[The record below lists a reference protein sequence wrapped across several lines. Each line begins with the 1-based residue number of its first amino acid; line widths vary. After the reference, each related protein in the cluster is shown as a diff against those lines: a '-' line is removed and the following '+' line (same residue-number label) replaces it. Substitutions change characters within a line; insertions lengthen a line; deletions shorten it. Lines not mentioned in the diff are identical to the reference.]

1 MNSAKSRRLL
11 TATIFIWAALFL
23 VVPQTNGQD
32 TQQKQGEQIFKLD
45 IKQRSLSD
53 DHTYVRVKQGD
64 KVRLLWTSDE
74 LVLLHIH
81 GYDIIVSL
89 TPEVPSEVT
98 FKAHATGRFPV
109 TSHGFG
115 APDPTHHAHEI
126 TLLYVEV
133 YPN

>member
-32 TQQKQGEQIFKLD
+32 TQQKQGEKTFKLD

-81 GYDIIVSL
+81 GYDIIISL
-89 TPEVPSEVT
+89 TPV
-98 FKAHATGRFPV
+98 RW
-109 TSHGFG
+109 
-115 APDPTHHAHEI
+115 
-126 TLLYVEV
+126 
-133 YPN
+133 

>member
-1 MNSAKSRRLL
+1 MNSAKGLRVL

-23 VVPQTNGQD
+23 AVPQTNGQD

-45 IKQRSLSD
+45 IKQRSLSG
-53 DHTYVRVKQGD
+53 DHAYVRVKQGD

>member
-1 MNSAKSRRLL
+1 MNSAKGLRLL
-11 TATIFIWAALFL
+11 TATLFIWAALVL

-32 TQQKQGEQIFKLD
+32 TQQKQGEKTFKLD

-115 APDPTHHAHEI
+115 APDPTHHVHEI
-126 TLLYVEV
+126 TLLYLEV

>member
-11 TATIFIWAALFL
+11 SATIFIWAALFL

-32 TQQKQGEQIFKLD
+32 TQQKQGEKIFKLD

-109 TSHGFG
+109 TSHGFSTT
-115 APDPTHHAHEI
+115 DPTHHAHEI
-126 TLLYVEV
+126 TLLYLEV